1 MTDIVDTHQTDI
13 VIWASWALAVLGV
26 IQGIVIAFVI
36 YVVTSSRRSPASYS
50 RQEEGKICKN

>member
-26 IQGIVIAFVI
+26 IQGIVISFVI
-36 YVVTSSRRSPASYS
+36 YAVTRAKRREKYARTESRD
-50 RQEEGKICKN
+50 